1 MKLGSSTLV
10 LLAGT
15 LLLAACGGDGGGGGP
30 GTGTQDGG
38 EYRAVL
44 QSPNGVEGAAAFELT
59 GPGIQT
65 VTQSVGRLFTQSN
78 GTTTRI
84 VVVQEPAG
92 PISFKVT
99 MAAGQGPPSARVV
112 EVVDGNDLPRT
123 SLSGY
128 NVVFGR

>member
-1 MKLGSSTLV
+1 MKLRSSTL
-10 LLAGT
+10 LLLTA
-15 LLLAACGGDGGGGGP
+15 LLSLAACGDGGGDGP
-30 GTGTQDGG
+30 GTGTDDGG

-59 GPGIQT
+59 GPGIQG
-65 VTQSVGRLFTQSN
+65 VTASVGRLFSQSI

>member
-99 MAAGQGPPSARVV
+99 MAAGNGPPSARVV

-128 NVVFGR
+128 SVVFGR

>member
-1 MKLGSSTLV
+1 MKLRSSTL
-10 LLAGT
+10 LLLTAF
-15 LLLAACGGDGGGGGP
+15 LSLAACGGDGGGGGP
-30 GTGTQDGG
+30 GTGTEDGG
-38 EYRAVL
+38 EYRAQL

-59 GPGIQT
+59 GPGIQA
-65 VTQSVGRLFTQSN
+65 VTASVGQLFTESN
-78 GTTTRI
+78 GTTTRV
-84 VVVQEPAG
+84 VVVQQQAG

-99 MAAGQGPPSARVV
+99 MVAGQGPPQARVV